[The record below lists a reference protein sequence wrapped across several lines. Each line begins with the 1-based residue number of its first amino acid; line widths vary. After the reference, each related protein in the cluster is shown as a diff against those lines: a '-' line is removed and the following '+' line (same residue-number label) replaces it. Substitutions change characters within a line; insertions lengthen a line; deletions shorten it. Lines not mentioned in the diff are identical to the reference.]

1 MLPDMPPHMVMGRER
16 DTPALR
22 HIFPKPRIKS
32 SLAIVTVSFL
42 SLAPCVHLRISL
54 HFSVLDAAS
63 RAARVRKVHPAP
75 RLSSP
80 RSMAGTQSG
89 MFELE
94 EGKGEHEERPM
105 KPLSAPRGCGKHRQ
119 RAELANTEPMA
130 QPPHQRTFSRHCRCI
145 GDSELACRQA
155 YMPIEEFHDSKP
167 LALPQTVPLLCALV
181 VVLLP
186 SLAWAQH
193 CPSPFTPVYLPTYG
207 RHWCFHRHTNLVS
220 RDSTQSYCQGIGGE
234 LAAFHSHAGAY
245 ASVAQIATWPHHPDF
260 HCQAQT

>member
-1 MLPDMPPHMVMGRER
+1 MIGRVR
-16 DTPALR
+16 DTLAMR
-22 HIFPKPRIKS
+22 HILPKPRIKS

-63 RAARVRKVHPAP
+63 RAARVRKTHLAL
-75 RLSSP
+75 RLPSP

-94 EGKGEHEERPM
+94 EGKGKHGM
-105 KPLSAPRGCGKHRQ
+105 HLIKPLLAPRRRGLRRQ
-119 RAELANTEPMA
+119 HAKLANTEPMA
-130 QPPHQRTFSRHCRCI
+130 QPRHQRTDARHCRCI
-145 GDSELACRQA
+145 SDSELVCRQA
-155 YMPIEEFHDSKP
+155 YMPIEDFHDSKP
-167 LALPQTVPLLCALV
+167 LALPQTVPLLCVLV

-207 RHWCFHRHTNLVS
+207 RHWCFHRHTDLIS

-234 LAAFHSHAGAY
+234 LAAFHSHSGVY
-245 ASVAQIATWPHHPDF
+245 AIVARTATWPHHPDF
-260 HCQAQT
+260 QCHAQT